1 MIAKENFL
9 LLIKVNFIKQN
20 TFNQTYEAVIM
31 HFNALQFSIIYLRM
45 KIEIYIRIYKF

>member
-20 TFNQTYEAVIM
+20 TFNQTYGGMIM
-31 HFNALQFSIIYLRM
+31 HLNFL
-45 KIEIYIRIYKF
+45 